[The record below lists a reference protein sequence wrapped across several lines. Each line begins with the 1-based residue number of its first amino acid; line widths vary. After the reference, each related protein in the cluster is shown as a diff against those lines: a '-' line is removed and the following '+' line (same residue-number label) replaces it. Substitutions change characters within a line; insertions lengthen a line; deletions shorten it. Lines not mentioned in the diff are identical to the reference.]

1 MRLRNLLLAAATLV
15 VLLSLAGLLLVA
27 ANYKHIGNL
36 VRVLLLIRS
45 QYLYGVDT
53 AVLVDGAIKGMV
65 EALGDPYSLYLDPR
79 TFGHLREQIEGS
91 FGGLGILVGVRDRR
105 LIVVRS
111 YENMP
116 AQRAGIRAGDVIVKI
131 GERSTEDM
139 DLETAIDLMRGPVGT
154 EVTLTVLREGVRE
167 PLRFTIARER
177 IQVPTVESRPIN
189 QTGVVHLA
197 ISQFTA
203 QTGEE
208 FRRIV
213 QEVAARRPR
222 GIILDLRDN
231 PGGEL
236 HAAVE
241 VAGYFVPPGAVVHV
255 EYRTGRNE
263 TLRAS
268 GRYLRLPLVVLVN
281 QGTASAAEI
290 LAAAIKDRGTG
301 ILVGT
306 RTYGKGVVQSVFE
319 LENGAGLKLTTA
331 RYLTPSRQ
339 DINRKGVEPD
349 VTVNQAAD
357 GGPDLQLERGL
368 EILQAR
374 LAA

>member
-1 MRLRNLLLAAATLV
+1 MTLCRGARSLRLRRLLLPAAAAV
-15 VLLSLAGLLLVA
+15 VLLCLAGAVLVA
-27 ANYKHIGNL
+27 ANYKHVGNL

-53 AVLVDGAIKGMV
+53 ATLVDGAIKGMV

-91 FGGLGILVGVRDRR
+91 FGGLGILVGLRDHR
-105 LIVVRS
+105 LTVVRS

-116 AQRAGIRAGDVIVKI
+116 AQRAGVRAGDVILKI

-154 EVTLTVLREGVRE
+154 EVTLTVLREGVGE
-167 PLRFTIARER
+167 PLRFTIVRER
-177 IQVPTVESRPIN
+177 IQVPTVESRPVDQN
-189 QTGVVHLA
+189 GVVHLA
-197 ISQFTA
+197 ISQFTS
-203 QTGEE
+203 QTGDE
-208 FRRIV
+208 FRRVV
-213 QEVAARRPR
+213 QEISARRPK

-236 HAAVE
+236 YAAVE
-241 VAGYFVPPGAVVHV
+241 VAGYFVPPGPVVHV

-301 ILVGT
+301 VLVGT

-339 DINRKGVEPD
+339 DIDRKGVEPD
-349 VTVNQAAD
+349 VTVV
-357 GGPDLQLERGL
+357 
-368 EILQAR
+368 
-374 LAA
+374 